1 MHALRI
7 ILLSVACAVV
17 YGVIHDQVTARVC
30 VEYFTIAHPP
40 IFHTDSPTLLGL
52 GWGVVAT
59 WWMGLI
65 LGIPLALSA
74 RAGPPPY
81 LSSKDLLRPLGIL
94 LLCMA
99 VLALGAGM
107 VGYRAARSGW
117 VALPPIAWDRIPA
130 HKHAAFFADVYAHLA
145 SYALGFFGG
154 LGLCAWAAI
163 RRRRLSLSRKQ
174 TVQEPSNISGS
185 NPPT

>member
-7 ILLSVACAVV
+7 ILLSVASAIV

-30 VEYFTIAHPP
+30 VEYFTLGHPP

-52 GWGVVAT
+52 GWGIVAT

-81 LSSKDLLRPLGIL
+81 LGTRELLKPLGIL

-99 VLALGAGM
+99 VLAFGAGIM
-107 VGYRAARSGW
+107 GYLAARSGR
-117 VALPPIAWDRIPA
+117 VVLPPVAWDRIPEN
-130 HKHAAFFADVYAHLA
+130 KHARFFADLYAHQT
-145 SYALGFFGG
+145 SYASGFFGS
-154 LGLCAWAAI
+154 LGLCAWAVI
-163 RRRRLSLSRKQ
+163 RRRRLYFSHKQ
-174 TVQEPSNISGS
+174 TTLGSSKLSGS
-185 NPPT
+185 NPSK